1 MTSDRILRF
10 VDDYYTGKAVEYGAT
25 ARGVDWKDEASQEL
39 RFAQFDYLWRSER
52 RFSLNDIG
60 CGYGATLDYLQSRGF
75 DVQYC
80 GVDVSA
86 AQLDLARA
94 RHPDAPNVT
103 WHEGSEA
110 PRKLDYTVASG
121 ILNVKGDTPVDEWRA
136 YVFEQIDAMARS
148 CTRGFAFNV
157 LSLHSDPPKRQP
169 NLYYA
174 DPGEIL
180 NYVGQNIS
188 RLVLLAQ
195 DCGLYEF
202 TVAVH
207 L

>member
-10 VDDYYTGKAVEYGAT
+10 VEDYYTGKAVEHGAT

-39 RFAQFDYLWRSER
+39 RFAQFDYLWRDER
-52 RFSLNDIG
+52 KFSLNDIG
-60 CGYGATLDYLQSRGF
+60 CGYGATFDYLQARGF

-94 RHPDAPNVT
+94 KHPATANVT

-110 PRKLDYTVASG
+110 PSKLDYTVASG
-121 ILNVKGDTPVDEWRA
+121 ILNVKGETPVDEWRA

-148 CTRGFAFNV
+148 CTKGFAF
-157 LSLHSDPPKRQP
+157 
-169 NLYYA
+169 
-174 DPGEIL
+174 
-180 NYVGQNIS
+180 
-188 RLVLLAQ
+188 
-195 DCGLYEF
+195 
-202 TVAVH
+202 
-207 L
+207 